1 MKSFFLRHKR
11 ILAEIG
17 ITILAL
23 LCVAALWRS
32 IDSFKIENRNGELRP
47 QSALTRGQPPTSSI
61 AIGSWMTFNYLN
73 VVFKLPPDYLRQQL
87 AITDNR
93 YPNVSI
99 DAYSRRNHLDSQA
112 VLLSIQ
118 KAIDSYQPA
127 GH

>member
-1 MKSFFLRHKR
+1 M
-11 ILAEIG
+11 AEIG